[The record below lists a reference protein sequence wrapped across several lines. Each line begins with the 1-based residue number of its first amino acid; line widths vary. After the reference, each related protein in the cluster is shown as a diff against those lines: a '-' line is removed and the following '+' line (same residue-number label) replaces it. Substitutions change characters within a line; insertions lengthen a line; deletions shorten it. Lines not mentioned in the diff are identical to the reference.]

1 MRDLTLDDCAA
12 LCAEVGV
19 DPQVLRAGLCVALG
33 HALRYQFAARELAD
47 VAAGARIAADQSF
60 EALDEV
66 RGERDAALSEL
77 KTAEVMAD
85 ALAASHAEASRLRD
99 ETIETLR
106 CEIAALQ
113 QREAYVQ
120 QELSARADFV
130 RVVEYERDSAIT
142 ARNDA
147 RAEAEKAAR
156 ECVEARLELGEMQRR
171 VWAALGCND
180 EMVARAMMLSGARD
194 EAVACAERAEHA
206 RDVNR
211 NAWATACQERDRAVQ
226 EREDFGLRASAAVAR
241 AERAEKA
248 LADAAGVADRLG
260 CRIVDLEAEVLCLQG
275 ERDRARA
282 EIEEMRVELNSR
294 VNEVNEARRLVRDL
308 AEMTV
313 SRDQLRD
320 EAAML
325 RQRPT
330 YEARETAPTRAERQ
344 AHSKAGGAWLVSYLY
359 GREEMRS
366 EVLRGWEGA
375 LQDGTTYIALG
386 ADRLPCA
393 WPVASLVKP

>member
-1 MRDLTLDDCAA
+1 MAMMDEVFDAAAYVRARCEGGDVEELAAFA
-12 LCAEVGV
+12 LCCKADATRLGNMVGRI
-19 DPQVLRAGLCVALG
+19 Q
-33 HALRYQFAARELAD
+33 RERD
-47 VAAGARIAADQSF
+47 GAI
-60 EALDEV
+60 ET
-66 RGERDAALSEL
+66 RDAAR
-77 KTAEVMAD
+77 KAFDEV
-85 ALAASHAEASRLRD
+85 
-99 ETIETLR
+99 
-106 CEIAALQ
+106 LQ
-113 QREAYVQ
+113 QRQDALESATDACEHAARLSKGIDEYRAERDRAVKERN
-120 QELSARADFV
+120 ELRDAISLARG
-130 RVVEYERDSAIT
+130 ERDSAIT

-156 ECVEARLELGEMQRR
+156 ESVEARLELGEMQRR
-171 VWAALGCND
+171 VWVALGCNGD
-180 EMVARAMMLSGARD
+180 WLPSVAEMVARAMMLSGARD
-194 EAVACAERAEHA
+194 EAVARAERAEHA

-330 YEARETAPTRAERQ
+330 YEARTVAPTIAERSVHQ
-344 AHSKAGGAWLVSYLY
+344 EAGGAWLVCRIDSDGKLH
-359 GREEMRS
+359 S
-366 EVLRGWEGA
+366 DVLIGWHGWRWEGCFFVA
-375 LQDGTTYIALG
+375 LDAE
-386 ADRLPCA
+386 RRPCA
-393 WPVASLVKP
+393 WPVPAVEVTP

>member
-1 MRDLTLDDCAA
+1 MWQEDEMAMMDEVFDAAAYVRARCEGGDVEELAAFA
-12 LCAEVGV
+12 LCCKADATRLGNMVG
-19 DPQVLRAGLCVALG
+19 
-33 HALRYQFAARELAD
+33 
-47 VAAGARIAADQSF
+47 RIQRK
-60 EALDEV
+60 LDAVIET
-66 RGERDAALSEL
+66 RDAAR
-77 KTAEVMAD
+77 KAFDEVLQQRQD
-85 ALAASHAEASRLRD
+85 ALAKLTAEQESGALAEMERDRLAGEFDRLLALVVGAREERDRAVRERNELRD
-99 ETIETLR
+99 AISL
-106 CEIAALQ
+106 
-113 QREAYVQ
+113 
-120 QELSARADFV
+120 ARG
-130 RVVEYERDSAIT
+130 ERDSAIT

-171 VWAALGCND
+171 VWAALGCNGD
-180 EMVARAMMLSGARD
+180 WLPSVAEMEARAKMLIGARD
-194 EAVACAERAEHA
+194 EAIALAE
-206 RDVNR
+206 
-211 NAWATACQERDRAVQ
+211 RAVQ

-313 SRDQLRD
+313 SRDQIRD

-330 YEARETAPTRAERQ
+330 YEARTVAPTEEERG
-344 AHSKAGGAWLVSYLY
+344 AHEAAGGLWLVRTNGGSFH
-359 GREEMRS
+359 
-366 EVLRGWEGA
+366 VLKLWRGTLAIGVMPETC
-375 LQDGTTYIALG
+375 LPLG
-386 ADRLPCA
+386 ADGLPCA
-393 WPVASLVKP
+393 WPVVSLVKP

>member
-1 MRDLTLDDCAA
+1 MAMMDEVFDAAAYVRARCEGGDVEELAAFA
-12 LCAEVGV
+12 LCCKADATRLGNMVGRI
-19 DPQVLRAGLCVALG
+19 Q
-33 HALRYQFAARELAD
+33 RERD
-47 VAAGARIAADQSF
+47 GAI
-60 EALDEV
+60 ET
-66 RGERDAALSEL
+66 RDAAR
-77 KTAEVMAD
+77 KAFDEV
-85 ALAASHAEASRLRD
+85 
-99 ETIETLR
+99 
-106 CEIAALQ
+106 LQ
-113 QREAYVQ
+113 QRQDALESATDACEHAARLSKGIDEYRAERDRAVKERN
-120 QELSARADFV
+120 ELRDAISLARG
-130 RVVEYERDSAIT
+130 ERDSAIT

-147 RAEAEKAAR
+147 RAEAERAAR

-171 VWAALGCND
+171 VWVALGCNGD
-180 EMVARAMMLSGARD
+180 WLPSVAEMEARAKMLIGARD
-194 EAVACAERAEHA
+194 EAIALAE
-206 RDVNR
+206 
-211 NAWATACQERDRAVQ
+211 RAVQ

-313 SRDQLRD
+313 SRDQIRD

-330 YEARETAPTRAERQ
+330 YEARTVAPTEEERG
-344 AHSKAGGAWLVSYLY
+344 AHEAAGGLWLVRTNGGSFH
-359 GREEMRS
+359 
-366 EVLRGWEGA
+366 VLKLWRGTLAIGVMPETC
-375 LQDGTTYIALG
+375 LPLG
-386 ADRLPCA
+386 ADGLPCA
-393 WPVASLVKP
+393 WPVVSLVKP

>member
-1 MRDLTLDDCAA
+1 MAMMDEVFDAAAYVRARCEGGDVEELAAFA
-12 LCAEVGV
+12 LCCKADATRLGNMVG
-19 DPQVLRAGLCVALG
+19 
-33 HALRYQFAARELAD
+33 
-47 VAAGARIAADQSF
+47 RIQRK
-60 EALDEV
+60 LDAVIET
-66 RGERDAALSEL
+66 RDAAR
-77 KTAEVMAD
+77 KAFDEV
-85 ALAASHAEASRLRD
+85 
-99 ETIETLR
+99 
-106 CEIAALQ
+106 LQ
-113 QREAYVQ
+113 QRQDALESATDACEHAARLSKGIDEYRAERDRAVKERN
-120 QELSARADFV
+120 ELRDAISLARG
-130 RVVEYERDSAIT
+130 ERDSAIT

-147 RAEAEKAAR
+147 RAEAERAAR

-171 VWAALGCND
+171 VWVALGCNGD
-180 EMVARAMMLSGARD
+180 WLPSVAEMEARAKMLIGARD
-194 EAVACAERAEHA
+194 EAIALAE
-206 RDVNR
+206 
-211 NAWATACQERDRAVQ
+211 RAVQ

-330 YEARETAPTRAERQ
+330 YEARTVAPTIAERSVHQ
-344 AHSKAGGAWLVSYLY
+344 EAGGAWLVCRIDSDGKLH
-359 GREEMRS
+359 S
-366 EVLRGWEGA
+366 DVLIGWHGWRWEGCFFVA
-375 LQDGTTYIALG
+375 LDAE
-386 ADRLPCA
+386 RRPCA
-393 WPVASLVKP
+393 WPVPAAGKVTP

>member
-1 MRDLTLDDCAA
+1 MAMMDEVFDAAAYVRARCEGGDVEELAAFA
-12 LCAEVGV
+12 LCCKADATRLGNMVGRI
-19 DPQVLRAGLCVALG
+19 Q
-33 HALRYQFAARELAD
+33 RERD
-47 VAAGARIAADQSF
+47 GAI
-60 EALDEV
+60 ET
-66 RGERDAALSEL
+66 RDAAR
-77 KTAEVMAD
+77 KAFDEV
-85 ALAASHAEASRLRD
+85 
-99 ETIETLR
+99 
-106 CEIAALQ
+106 LQ
-113 QREAYVQ
+113 QRQDALESATDACEHAARLSKGIDEYRAERDRAVKERN
-120 QELSARADFV
+120 ELRDAISLARG
-130 RVVEYERDSAIT
+130 ERDSAIT

-147 RAEAEKAAR
+147 RAEAERAAR

-171 VWAALGCND
+171 VWVALGCNGD
-180 EMVARAMMLSGARD
+180 WLPSVAEMEARAKMLIGARD
-194 EAVACAERAEHA
+194 EAIALAE
-206 RDVNR
+206 
-211 NAWATACQERDRAVQ
+211 RAVQ

-330 YEARETAPTRAERQ
+330 YEARTVAPTIAERSVHQ
-344 AHSKAGGAWLVSYLY
+344 EAGGAWLVCRIDSDGKLH
-359 GREEMRS
+359 S
-366 EVLRGWEGA
+366 DVLIGWHGWRWEGCFFVA
-375 LQDGTTYIALG
+375 LDAE
-386 ADRLPCA
+386 RRPCA
-393 WPVASLVKP
+393 WPVPAAGKVTP